1 MSTESKIQYLK
12 DKIQYAKDYFSY
24 PWLSLPSR
32 IALER
37 KVDELEAQLKKLQ
50 KAPWQSYGGA
60 AARFCKMSNNFLYY
74 DRKKIS
80 EKWTPAI
87 DFIKFYAILY
97 VDERNI

>member
-50 KAPWQSYGGA
+50 KAP
-60 AARFCKMSNNFLYY
+60 
-74 DRKKIS
+74 
-80 EKWTPAI
+80 
-87 DFIKFYAILY
+87 
-97 VDERNI
+97 